1 MSWAR
6 LATACTCSFCDRT
19 IAAGDPVRR
28 SSVEAMRRIRWCAS
42 CAKKRLDEGVPADLP
57 DAVATTVTGVQ
68 RMHQA
73 PATRTKPSAKFEPFN
88 RKDTGAQ
95 LRANILN
102 WRRDGRMEATGE
114 QGR

>member
-6 LATACTCSFCDRT
+6 LAIAVACSFCEAP
-19 IAAGDPVRR
+19 IAAGQPVRR
-28 SSVEAMRRIRWCAS
+28 STVETMAHIRWCET
-42 CAKKRLDEGVPADLP
+42 CARKRLDESAPADLP
-57 DAVATTVTGVQ
+57 DAFAAGMPVSKPRAASTFASFDRKGTG
-68 RMHQA
+68 
-73 PATRTKPSAKFEPFN
+73 S
-88 RKDTGAQ
+88 Q